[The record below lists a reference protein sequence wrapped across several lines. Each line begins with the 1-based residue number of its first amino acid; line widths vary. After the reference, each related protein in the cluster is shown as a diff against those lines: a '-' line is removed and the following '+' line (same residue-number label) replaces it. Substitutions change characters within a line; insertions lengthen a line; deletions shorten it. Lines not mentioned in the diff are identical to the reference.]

1 MYVGTVSSTGALNT
15 YSAAPGV
22 AYQTYSSRNGD
33 YSTVVYDPASNSFW
47 AANEYADSDNA
58 SVLWD
63 TWIQQFSP
71 STVVSHGGGL
81 ESVGG
86 SAILINCTVSD
97 NSADEGGGIYV
108 DATSSVTLMNTIV
121 AANTSDISGA
131 VSGSYNLI
139 GTGGSGGL
147 IDGVD
152 GNIVGVADP
161 LLAPLGDYGG
171 PTQTMALLTGS
182 PAINAGTG
190 IGVPTTDQRGFG
202 RIDGLVDIGAFE
214 SGGPLVVDTTVGGA
228 GSEPGQLSLRQAVNL
243 ANILTG
249 DESISFDPIVF
260 ATPQT
265 ITLTTGQLRLS
276 NTTGTQSITGSVA
289 GVTVSGNHAS
299 RVFQVNGGVTA
310 SIWGLTIADGNASQ
324 GGGVYNSGTTTLT
337 ECTLSGNFGVIGGGM
352 FNAPYGD
359 TTLTNCTLSGNTS
372 YYGGGMINY
381 FSAEATLTN
390 CTVSG
395 NTAYNGG
402 GGLFNFYGAVTLTN
416 AIIAGNNSDISGFAV
431 SGTHNLIGNGGS
443 GGLIDGVDGNIVG
456 VANPLLTPLG
466 NYGGPTQTMAL
477 LPGSAAIDAGTST
490 DAPSTDQRG
499 ESRFGAFD
507 IGAFESQ
514 GFSFTAVPGSTPQ
527 SSDIGTAFANPL
539 AVNVVANNP
548 IEPVD
553 GGVVNFVAN
562 PAGNGASAIFSASS
576 AVISGGVAG
585 ITAAPN
591 NVLSDPDSYTVDAS
605 AGALSATF
613 DLTNTGTPFAAL
625 VVNTTSDLLA
635 PGPGLLSLREA
646 IGFANTDPLGTSD
659 ISFDVFVFAL
669 IETITLTTSQL
680 ELTHGT
686 DTITGPAAGVIVNGD
701 GLYRVFQVDA
711 GVTATIT
718 GLTITGGIAGNGGGL
733 YNLGTTTLTGCT
745 VSGNSASSGGGLFNS
760 GGTLTLNNTTV
771 SGNSATSGGGIFNAY
786 GVLTMSGCIVSGNT
800 AGYFGGGIYD
810 RGGIATLTDCL
821 LSGNSAAF
829 YGGGIIN
836 VYGTDT
842 LTDCI
847 VSGNSSS
854 NPGFSHGGGVANFY
868 GSTTLTNVDV
878 SGNSARDGGGVWS
891 RGGGISLTD
900 CTISGNS
907 ATSGGGIF
915 QLYGALTMN
924 GSLVSGNTAAYYGGG
939 IYDRGGSSTLT
950 NCTISDNSAN
960 YDGGGIMI
968 VFATDT
974 LTNCIVSGN
983 STSRNGGG
991 VANIGGTTYLT
1002 GSSVSNNSA
1011 SYGGGIWNGYGGNA
1025 TLTECTVSGNSADFG
1040 GGIYNSYGGNATLT
1054 DSTISSNYASSD
1066 GGGLYNNGTI
1076 SLTRCTV
1083 SDNSA
1088 GRDAG
1093 GLWNGYNGNASL
1105 TDSTVSGNSS
1115 YGYFGGGGIYS
1126 NGTLAL
1132 TNCTVS
1138 GNSAAVGGGG
1148 VYVNDGTATLT
1159 NCTISGNTAG
1169 ASGGGVAVWNAYS
1182 VTLTN
1187 CTVSGNS
1194 ADGSGGGL
1202 KNFFS
1207 SVTLINTIVAG
1218 NTNSVAAASDIS
1230 GTVSGSNNLIGTGG
1244 AGGLVNGVA
1253 GNIVGVANA
1262 LLAPL
1267 GNYGGPTQTMPLLPG
1282 SLAINNG
1289 IGGAGIP
1296 VADQR
1301 GMGRVGAVDIGA
1313 FESQG
1318 FTLTPVAGG
1327 TGQTAI
1333 VGNAFANALAV
1344 IVTANNVNEPVNGG
1358 IVTFVATP
1366 AGNGASATFSGSA
1379 VISGGQA
1386 SVIAT
1391 ANLIVGSYTVSA
1403 SATGA
1408 VPVVSFALRNITT
1421 VDASATAVGWGSQ
1434 TRGLAGRTNLPWTN
1448 ISKFVLTFNSPVAPT
1463 IGDLSVIGRG
1473 GRVYVVSSVSVV
1485 GNTVTWTLA
1494 APITAA
1500 DIVTV
1505 TVNPLLAIYSI
1516 QLRILPGDV
1525 NDDGIV
1531 NAQDQVLV
1539 RNAYLGIGTPSTIPR
1554 VFFDLNGDGVVN
1566 VTDYNLARSYNGT
1579 RL

>member
-395 NTAYNGG
+395 NTAYSGSG
-402 GGLFNFYGAVTLTN
+402 GGLYNFYGAVTLTN

-891 RGGGISLTD
+891 RGGGISLTA
-900 CTISGNS
+900 CTVSGNAASRQGGGLCNLYGTVTLTNSTITGNS
-907 ATSGGGIF
+907 A
-915 QLYGALTMN
+915 Q
-924 GSLVSGNTAAYYGGG
+924 
-939 IYDRGGSSTLT
+939 
-950 NCTISDNSAN
+950 
-960 YDGGGIMI
+960 DGGGMWSNG
-968 VFATDT
+968 AASLTD
-974 LTNCIVSGN
+974 
-983 STSRNGGG
+983 
-991 VANIGGTTYLT
+991 
-1002 GSSVSNNSA
+1002 
-1011 SYGGGIWNGYGGNA
+1011 
-1025 TLTECTVSGNSADFG
+1025 CTVSGNSARSG
-1040 GGIYNSYGGNATLT
+1040 GGIFAFY
-1054 DSTISSNYASSD
+1054 
-1066 GGGLYNNGTI
+1066 
-1076 SLTRCTV
+1076 
-1083 SDNSA
+1083 
-1088 GRDAG
+1088 
-1093 GLWNGYNGNASL
+1093 
-1105 TDSTVSGNSS
+1105 
-1115 YGYFGGGGIYS
+1115 
-1126 NGTLAL
+1126 GTLAL

-1244 AGGLVNGVA
+1244 SGGLVNGVA